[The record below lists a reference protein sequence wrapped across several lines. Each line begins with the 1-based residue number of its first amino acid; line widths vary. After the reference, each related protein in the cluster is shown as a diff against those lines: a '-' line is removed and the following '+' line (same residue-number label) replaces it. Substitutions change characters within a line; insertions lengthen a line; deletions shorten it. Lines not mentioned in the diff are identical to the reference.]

1 MQFCEEGDLLAYFK
15 NKNKNLSVEEILT
28 IFKQIVK
35 AFVAINVKGII
46 HRDLKPENVL
56 LAKNKII
63 KIADFGCAREVQFS
77 NI

>member
-1 MQFCEEGDLLAYFK
+1 MAYFK

-63 KIADFGCAREVQFS
+63 KIADFGCAREV
-77 NI
+77 